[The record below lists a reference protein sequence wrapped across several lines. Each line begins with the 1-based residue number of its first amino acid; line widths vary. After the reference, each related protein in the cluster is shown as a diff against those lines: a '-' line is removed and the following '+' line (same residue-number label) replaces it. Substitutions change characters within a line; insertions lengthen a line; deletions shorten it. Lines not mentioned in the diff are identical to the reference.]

1 MTKQEFK
8 DFCHKD
14 FTKRG
19 FFKKKSMYYIK
30 GKDLL
35 CGLYLQKSMGDA
47 FYVEFDFFLNNYDD
61 VKSYPTH
68 YESDIYN
75 RFTVLSKVTYK
86 GEYFMDAMIEYER
99 YTEEELQPYFD
110 KVFKE
115 HIMPV
120 VLLGK
125 KFILDDIDF
134 YDNLT
139 EDKKIELKIKL
150 SEN

>member
-1 MTKQEFK
+1 
-8 DFCHKD
+8 
-14 FTKRG
+14 
-19 FFKKKSMYYIK
+19 
-30 GKDLL
+30 
-35 CGLYLQKSMGDA
+35 
-47 FYVEFDFFLNNYDD
+47 
-61 VKSYPTH
+61 
-68 YESDIYN
+68 
-75 RFTVLSKVTYK
+75 
-86 GEYFMDAMIEYER
+86 MDAMIEYER